1 MKLVAAKCPSC
12 GANIKVDTS
21 LKFTKCEY
29 CDSQIVVEE
38 AVENL
43 LKVELKDSPTLDN
56 YLKLGERY
64 YNNREFGEAY
74 NAYSKAEEIEPDNP
88 IVVLRKGIARSM
100 ISEYNNF
107 DVNSATNGLKN
118 ALDLM
123 KKMKFSHDEMDD
135 SIDEVGSCLY
145 ASYKYLLD
153 VYRNNKLDKDQT
165 KGYINRLEA
174 CLDGFVYLDSIE
186 GKGKALDEK
195 IVLTILEIIN
205 SIIDNS
211 NGNYHLSTSYLN
223 KLKDMKKNY
232 LERSGNRDVKPKY
245 NYSEKVVEVDSKKT
259 KFYNILSYVMVFFLG
274 ILLLGSIFNS
284 ESFWV
289 ILLWLLATLSFVPY
303 FKSLLIKK
311 FGSNMKTVV
320 LIIRV
325 VLVVI
330 CLILLGTTPM
340 VFENTFKSDNISIVL
355 KEGKY
360 TYKDGDTII
369 RGTYQWDSKDN
380 KYYINVEDENSNK
393 YTYEYYDNGEGGR
406 LCLYETDK
414 CTKIY
419 LPVD

>member
-245 NYSEKVVEVDSKKT
+245 NYVEKVVEVDSKKT
-259 KFYNILSYVMVFFLG
+259 KIYNILSYIMVFFLG
-274 ILLLGSIFNS
+274 ILFLGSVFNK
-284 ESFWV
+284 ESFLT
-289 ILLWLLATLSFVPY
+289 ILVWLMATLSFVPY
-303 FKSLLIKK
+303 FKNLLIKK
-311 FGSNMKTVV
+311 FGSNMSTVV
-320 LIIRV
+320 LVIRV
-325 VLVVI
+325 ALVVI

-340 VFENTFKSDNISIVL
+340 VFENTFKSDGVSIIL

-360 TYKDGDTII
+360 TYKSNNTTI
-369 RGTYQWDSKDN
+369 RGKYQWESKDD
-380 KYYINVEDENSNK
+380 KYYINVEDENGNK
-393 YTYEYYDNGEGGR
+393 YTYEYYDGGESGR
-406 LCLYETDK
+406 LCLYENNQ
-414 CTKIY
+414 CSMVY
-419 LPVD
+419 LPIK